1 MDTEFVVETR
11 DASVVEPGTRAVVA
25 AIGAS
30 LAFVLATRLP
40 VARSAAWESDE
51 VGYLAMIQEDYFPK
65 FHTLFLAAAH
75 AIGKLIDDPYRGFI
89 LLDCLVSAGAL
100 AACWWWLRSL
110 VGPRTAAATAL
121 ALGCGPVFWAYGAM
135 AGNYTMIPLV
145 GAMLLGIARRG
156 RGAPR
161 AWHPWG
167 ASAILAVGAGYRQD
181 IGTFWL
187 PVYAVILWQHR
198 WLRSI
203 GSLGVFAGLNLAW
216 FLPMLH
222 EAGGWSAYRA
232 ESGKFAYSAGYLNS
246 SLKLGW
252 IDAPLRY
259 GVKEAMALAWTLGPG
274 LLIVPLGIWRLAQ
287 AGPGRWLL
295 GLLALSLAPAL
306 ASHLLIHFGVP
317 GYSFHLVPAL
327 LGLMAMGI
335 GGTDAAGGRRGLA
348 LAALLAAVFLLY
360 PTDFRRPGVR
370 GDFDLAFARLTRVG
384 LTQPIPFRDP
394 KLWRTT
400 NSQEK
405 RGDSGRRTDTPRRS
419 IGQLWGN

>member
-1 MDTEFVVETR
+1 MAAESIDRTGEP
-11 DASVVEPGTRAVVA
+11 SIVEPTGTEALVA
-25 AIGAS
+25 LGAS

-40 VARSAAWESDE
+40 VARPSAWESDE
-51 VGYLAMIQEDYFPK
+51 VGYLVMIQEAHFPK

-89 LLDCLVSAGAL
+89 ALDCVVSAGAL
-100 AACWWWLRSL
+100 AASWWWLRSL

-145 GAMLLGIARRG
+145 GSLLLGIAHRG
-156 RGAPR
+156 RQSPR
-161 AWHPWG
+161 AWHPWA
-167 ASAILAVGAGYRQD
+167 ASAALAVGAGYRQD

-187 PVYAVILWQHR
+187 PIYVVILWRHR
-198 WLRSI
+198 WSRSLW
-203 GSLGVFAGLNLAW
+203 SLLLFVALNLAW

-222 EAGGWSAYRA
+222 DAGGWHAYRA
-232 ESGKFAYSAGYLNS
+232 ESGKFAYSAGYMNS
-246 SLKLGW
+246 AAKLGW

-259 GVKEAMALAWTLGPG
+259 GVKESMALAWTLGPG
-274 LLIVPLGIWRLAQ
+274 LLLVPRGIWRRAVD
-287 AGPGRWLL
+287 GPGRRLL
-295 GLLALSLAPAL
+295 GLLGLSVAPAL

-327 LGLMAMGI
+327 LGLVAI
-335 GGTDAAGGRRGLA
+335 GLGGDDAAGGRRGLL

-360 PTDFRRPGVR
+360 PTDFQRPGLR
-370 GDFDLAFARLTRVG
+370 GEFDLAFARFTRAG
-384 LTQPIPFRDP
+384 LNQPVPFRDP

-405 RGDSGRRTDTPRRS
+405 RGDSGRRIDAPRRS
-419 IGQLWGN
+419 LGQLWGN